1 MKSLKQFA
9 GAVFAV
15 LFAAVITLAPAP
27 EANAQATG
35 NGIWQ
40 SKPNLGT
47 KITTQYANGI
57 TSGTSVAN
65 DLPAVSVDA
74 SKKVDVGLVGTAA
87 TTSVSINL
95 YNGTDLVATQVVN
108 VTTAPA
114 VTSFAAPNTFDGITV
129 SPTAGLTG
137 TNSLKAFV
145 MQPK

>member
-1 MKSLKQFA
+1 MRNIITKLTGIA
-9 GAVFAV
+9 LGLVVAVAMLV
-15 LFAAVITLAPAP
+15 PSVAS
-27 EANAQATG
+27 AQATG

-40 SKPNLGT
+40 SKPTIGT
-47 KITTQYANGI
+47 KITTQYAVGI

-65 DLPAVSVDA
+65 DLPPVSVDA

-87 TTSVSINL
+87 STSVSINL

-114 VTSFAAPNTFDGITV
+114 VTSFAAPVTFDLLTV